1 MDWRLLVGVLFVL
14 PLGARADEAP
24 ANGRLTLTVREPA
37 GIRRGS
43 DMASVEL
50 PLGRPVRDT
59 DRFRLLENGRPIAAQ
74 FRPVRG
80 GSEPASSVYLDFI
93 VNAGPL
99 EKRTYTVEYGPE
111 VTPGPEPKGGLKVEP
126 GEETITVAYPGELI
140 FVASRNLLGL
150 LRKVGGRETD
160 YLRAESPGLLLRTR
174 DGADLRVG
182 DPGDERAVAKVTR
195 SGPLA
200 VGLRFESTKK
210 LPGGRPIASVVDM
223 EFPVTKSWV
232 RITWNVRDPQKDIEG
247 MGMELR
253 LNVPDAPVVV
263 DFGAGSYVYAA
274 LRKNEVATL
283 RAGRLDP
290 AKADRPIWETLR
302 GPARALRHYVV
313 ARPDDPRRAEGWAH
327 VMDRHRCT
335 AVAVEGFAESGQEA
349 ELTADATGRLRIGRT
364 FARDEKSA
372 PKGSKRLSFW
382 MHFVGVPVQVG
393 AATSPQAML
402 APLRVEVQ
410 PAPR

>member
-1 MDWRLLVGVLFVL
+1 MDRRLFLGVLFLL
-14 PLGARADEAP
+14 PPTAVAGEEP
-24 ANGRLTLTVREPA
+24 ANGTLMLTVRETA

-59 DRFRLLENGRPIAAQ
+59 DHFRLLENGRPIPAQ

-80 GSEPASSVYLDFI
+80 GGGPASSVYLDFI

-126 GEETITVAYPGELI
+126 GGETITVAHPGGLA
-140 FVASRNLLGL
+140 FVVPRNLLGL
-150 LRKVGGRETD
+150 FRRVGGREAD
-160 YLRAESPGLLLRTR
+160 YVKDGSPGLLLRTR
-174 DGADLRVG
+174 DRTDLRVG
-182 DPGDERAVAKVTR
+182 DPGDERAVATVTR

-210 LPGGRPIASVVDM
+210 LPAGRQIVSVVDM

-232 RITWNVRDPQKDIEG
+232 RVTWNVRDPKKDIEG
-247 MGMELR
+247 LGAELQ
-253 LNVPDAPVVV
+253 LNLPDAPVLV

-274 LRKNEVATL
+274 LRKNEAAVL

-290 AKADRPIWETLR
+290 AKTDRPEWETLR
-302 GPARALRHYVV
+302 GPAGALRPYVV
-313 ARPDDPRRAEGWAH
+313 ARPDERRRAEGWAH
-327 VMDRHRCT
+327 VMDRKRCT
-335 AVAVEGFAESGQEA
+335 AVSVEGFAEAAQEA
-349 ELTADATGRLRIGRT
+349 ELMADSTGRLRIWRRFGVDDTPAAPRT
-364 FARDEKSA
+364 A
-372 PKGSKRLSFW
+372 GLSFW
-382 MHFVGVPVQVG
+382 LHFVGMPVQVG

-410 PAPR
+410 KAPR